1 MPHFM
6 SQFLLMGSF
15 FLRFYFLIFLF
26 FFHLL
31 RTSKNDVL
39 AQTFNP
45 YYSKISTF
53 DIKVWLFVLNLKL
66 FRYFLLIFVGN
77 WIRRLR
83 NCFFYLQSIMISGLN
98 IMKNRTFFCSF
109 HLIESLFFS
118 LEVDF
123 YLVYDSILPSALL
136 IVVLGQVLII
146 VHHLAWSG
154 TVDKIDLR
162 VGKKST

>member
-1 MPHFM
+1 M
-6 SQFLLMGSF
+6 
-15 FLRFYFLIFLF
+15 
-26 FFHLL
+26 
-31 RTSKNDVL
+31 
-39 AQTFNP
+39 
-45 YYSKISTF
+45 
-53 DIKVWLFVLNLKL
+53 LNLKL

-154 TVDKIDLR
+154 TVDKIYFR
-162 VGKKST
+162 VGKQSTWSGIVGPWIICTWALNPIETLTNRQRVYWRSVELYSLTEICGT

>member
-1 MPHFM
+1 M
-6 SQFLLMGSF
+6 
-15 FLRFYFLIFLF
+15 
-26 FFHLL
+26 
-31 RTSKNDVL
+31 
-39 AQTFNP
+39 
-45 YYSKISTF
+45 
-53 DIKVWLFVLNLKL
+53 KVWLFVLNLKL

-98 IMKNRTFFCSF
+98 IMKSRTFFCFF

-162 VGKKST
+162 VGKKSTWSGIVGPWIICTWTLNPIKTLTNRQRVYWCSVELYSLTEICGT

>member
-1 MPHFM
+1 
-6 SQFLLMGSF
+6 
-15 FLRFYFLIFLF
+15 
-26 FFHLL
+26 
-31 RTSKNDVL
+31 
-39 AQTFNP
+39 
-45 YYSKISTF
+45 
-53 DIKVWLFVLNLKL
+53 VLNLKL

-98 IMKNRTFFCSF
+98 IMKSRTFFCSF

-154 TVDKIDLR
+154 TVDKIYFR
-162 VGKKST
+162 VGKQSTWSGIVGPWIICTWALNPIETLTNRQRVYWRSVELYSLTEICGT